1 MAQLDETLR
10 YKPGQV
16 SIPNGSLEFF
26 IDLFLPAAI
35 GAWGQLSL

>member
-1 MAQLDETLR
+1 
-10 YKPGQV
+10 
-16 SIPNGSLEFF
+16 LEFF